1 MTNPTDQGNAP
12 AELARRLQA
21 MEELYMHL
29 QRTVSDL
36 DQVIVAQG
44 RRLDELEKKIGAAV
58 ELIRTVS
65 TAPAGPAPTLLD
77 EKPPHY

>member
-1 MTNPTDQGNAP
+1 MTNPQGEGSASG
-12 AELARRLQA
+12 ALANRLQE

-36 DQVIVAQG
+36 DQVVVAQG
-44 RRLDELEKKIGAAV
+44 KKLTELEKQLKGAA
-58 ELIRTVS
+58 EMIRTMSS
-65 TAPAGPAPTLLD
+65 TQAGPPPSLLD

>member
-1 MTNPTDQGNAP
+1 MTNSSDQATQ
-12 AELARRLQA
+12 LTTLSQRLQDI
-21 MEELYMHL
+21 EELYMHL

-44 RRLDELEKKIGAAV
+44 KKIDELEKQIGGAT
-58 ELIRTVS
+58 ELIRTLS
-65 TAPAGPAPTLLD
+65 AAPAGPPPTLLD

>member
-1 MTNPTDQGNAP
+1 MTNPSDQGNTQEA
-12 AELARRLQA
+12 LSQRLQD
-21 MEELYMHL
+21 MEELFMHL

-44 RRLDELEKKIGAAV
+44 KKLDELEKQIGGAT
-58 ELIRTVS
+58 ELIRTLS
-65 TAPAGPAPTLLD
+65 TAPAGPPPTLLD